1 MREKPPATGICADDD
16 FDRNYSVLIFM
27 QDAFEWQ
34 CTEEEKKNVYE
45 KEIKLQKKIR
55 FGTNQ
60 FSFVVFLNVERNQAN
75 AVVVPSRGRFSFLSN
90 CAK

>member
-34 CTEEEKKNVYE
+34 CTEEEKKNVFFVNIKPKIAKKKFVDFLGIF
-45 KEIKLQKKIR
+45 KERNHSGNL
-55 FGTNQ
+55 
-60 FSFVVFLNVERNQAN
+60 SFVVF
-75 AVVVPSRGRFSFLSN
+75 
-90 CAK
+90 